1 MFEKGKYMSLSNSN
15 PQASTAKAPRSVVL
29 SNRVTKKVARMAGA
43 IVDLVE
49 RTDGPV
55 LLHEI
60 DQEVPGFKATGAP
73 GYVYF
78 IEYEGKETAYWE
90 GMTKAGLEALRHVL
104 NDRRVAVQY
113 VNRFPYF
120 FDGVEVDDENW
131 QPVALLPVRAANID
145 TPRWAMRISPK
156 AREMMLVMGGA
167 KYRPLTPEP
176 VRFTADQFCSL

>member
-1 MFEKGKYMSLSNSN
+1 MSLSSSN
-15 PQASTAKAPRSVVL
+15 PQPAAVKVTRSVVL

-60 DQEVPGFKATGAP
+60 DQEVPGVKPTGAP
-73 GYVYF
+73 GYTYF
-78 IEYEGKETAYWE
+78 IEYEGKEALYWE

-113 VNRFPYF
+113 VSRFPYF

-145 TPRWAMRISPK
+145 TPKWAMRISPK